1 MQLDFNSLGLI
12 QVSRKQK
19 TRLREAA
26 TGLKMGVYR
35 GSKTTNN
42 KDDSNFPTPE
52 SDRSPKLT
60 QFVNDVGEF
69 YEKCFDWPFNPVRHS
84 QSFRERVFA
93 GISKYLN
100 EKFARE
106 LRKELKLD

>member
-26 TGLKMGVYR
+26 TGLKMDTKRRY
-35 GSKTTNN
+35 KATNT
-42 KDDSNFPTPE
+42 KDDSNYPIPE
-52 SDRSPKLT
+52 QDHSPKLT
-60 QFVNDVGEF
+60 QFVNDVGKF
-69 YEKCFDWPFNPVRHS
+69 YEKCFDWPFNPVRQS
-84 QSFRERVFA
+84 QSFREKVFA